1 MTGEV
6 ETLPPDLLAEHVRR
20 ARLEIKDFAAF
31 WYRVVGD
38 RQSYATELIAL
49 LGEEP
54 VVVLQVRD
62 VRFDNPNALL
72 DDLVTLLE
80 RNRAACENALPRG
93 SGDPAAVVLLA
104 RSELNLPHVS
114 SPVQLP
120 DWFPVAGGTV
130 VSTRIVDVTW
140 IGAAPLNCSEACIP
154 ELCSALLR
162 LEGSLIMR
170 LAVAHRRD
178 KATTNGLLNHIR
190 NDDSESFE
198 SILETA
204 RQALNAVANP
214 QGYRPS
220 LRTADGFVARLW
232 RCAQTQN
239 PDTLGRVAKALAGAL
254 GLPEQTTWP
263 RETMSAILRR
273 PTNRIEDERRR
284 FAFNLVA
291 TIAAGC
297 QLSTAAAHSDDY
309 PALPVALI
317 RTTSYDIRRALA
329 ESEHLIAAVQ

>member
-6 ETLPPDLLAEHVRR
+6 ETLPPDILAAHLRR
-20 ARLEIKDFAAF
+20 AMLDVKDFAAF

-38 RQSYATELIAL
+38 RHSYATELIAQL
-49 LGEEP
+49 REEP

-80 RNRAACENALPRG
+80 RNRAACEEAFPRG
-93 SGDPAAVVLLA
+93 FSDRAAVVLLA

-120 DWFPVAGGTV
+120 EWFPVAGGTV
-130 VSTRIVDVTW
+130 VSARIVDVTW
-140 IGAAPLNCSEACIP
+140 IGAAPLNCAEACIP

-162 LEGSLIMR
+162 LEASLIKR
-170 LAVAHRRD
+170 LTIAHGRD
-178 KATTNGLLNHIR
+178 KATTNALLDHIR
-190 NDDSESFE
+190 NDDSENFG

-204 RQALNAVANP
+204 RHALNAVANP

-220 LRTADGFVARLW
+220 LRAADGFVPRLW
-232 RCAQTQN
+232 RCSQTQN
-239 PDTLGRVAKALAGAL
+239 PDTLGRVAKALASAL

-263 RETMSAILRR
+263 RETMPAILRR
-273 PTNRIEDERRR
+273 PSNRIEDERRR

-317 RTTSYDIRRALA
+317 RTTSYDIRRALD
-329 ESEHLIAAVQ
+329 ESEHRIAALQ